1 MQYREIGHSGIRVGP
16 LALGGNV
23 FGWTADEATS
33 FRVLDAFI
41 DSGLNLVD
49 TADVYSTWVH
59 VHAGGESEIV
69 IGNWFKKNGKRDQVV
84 IATKVGKPMGDG
96 SKGLSR
102 KYILHGVEQS
112 LQRLQTDYIDLYQ
125 SHEDDPNT
133 PIEETLSAFADLIK
147 AGKVRAIGAS
157 NYTGARLEQSLDV
170 SQRTGL
176 PRYECLQPEYNLY
189 ARQDFEKDLQPVCE
203 KAKIGVLPYFSLAS
217 GFLSGKYRSEKDLG
231 KSERGRRVKNFLN
244 ERGYRIL
251 GALDVVAADKKAT
264 VAQVALAWLIAQPAV
279 TAPLVSATTIEQWS
293 ELQGS
298 VHVALDRKA
307 MDLLDQASA

>member
-16 LALGGNV
+16 LAFGGNV

-41 DSGLNLVD
+41 ESGLNLLD
-49 TADVYSTWVH
+49 TADVYSTWVAGH
-59 VHAGGESEIV
+59 SGGESEIV
-69 IGNWFKKNGKRDQVV
+69 IGNWFKKNGKRNKVV
-84 IATKVGKPMGDG
+84 IATKVGKRMGDG

-102 KYILHGVEQS
+102 KYILHAVEQS

-133 PIEETLSAFADLIK
+133 PIEETLGAFADLIK

-157 NYTGARLEQSLDV
+157 NYTGVRLEQSFEV

-189 ARQDFEKDLQPVCE
+189 ARQDFEKDLRPVCE
-203 KAKIGVLPYFSLAS
+203 KAGIGVLPYFSLAS

-231 KSERGRRVKNFLN
+231 KSQRGRRVKNFLN

-251 GALDVVAADKKAT
+251 KALDEVAADKKAT
-264 VAQVALAWLIAQPAV
+264 VAQVALAWLIAQPTV
-279 TAPLVSATTIEQWS
+279 TAPLVSATTVEQWR
-293 ELQGS
+293 ELQDS
-298 VHVALDRKA
+298 VHVALDRNA
-307 MDLLDQASA
+307 IDLLDQASA